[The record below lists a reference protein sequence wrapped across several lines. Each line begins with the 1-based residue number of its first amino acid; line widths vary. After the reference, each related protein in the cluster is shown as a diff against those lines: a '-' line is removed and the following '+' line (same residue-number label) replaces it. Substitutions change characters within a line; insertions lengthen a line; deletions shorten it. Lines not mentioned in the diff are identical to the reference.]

1 MLKNAK
7 YIVLILLTGCSKSFL
22 DVQPQGQLTEEQ
34 VLVDPNAAA
43 NLVTGVYNSLY
54 FGGFDPTTVGFQY
67 YMATDVASDDA
78 DKGSTPTDY
87 AAALEIDNFATTANN
102 PILNNLWQ
110 GYYRGISRAN
120 TAIGQIEQATFDE
133 ETKNRLLGEVK
144 FIRGLY
150 YFNLVRLFGGVPLIV
165 RVPEAEEFNNDEFQ
179 TRATKEAIY
188 NQIVEDLE
196 DATTYLPP
204 KGQAAALL
212 GRATKGAAEG
222 LLAKVYMYLGNWQK
236 VHDHTGNIITSGLYA
251 LVTNNGDTLDDYNLI
266 FRENPEEGVGGNNNT
281 ESIFEVQAGIND
293 TEDGVSKL
301 YSNAQGPR
309 GRGGWNDLGF
319 GFNNPSQDLASA
331 YEPGDKRREGTIIF
345 IQPTGENNN
354 EGTILWDGLRLP
366 TQDSVENPRY
376 NYKGYHSPLKESPQ
390 VTNNKDTK
398 PKNIRLMR
406 YAEILLMRA
415 EAALHVGDAGET
427 LNLLN
432 SIRTRAGLPSLGA
445 ADESAVWT
453 ERRVELAMEQDRFFD
468 LVRQGRAGQILR
480 AHGKAFVDGK
490 HEVFPIPQA
499 QIDLSGNRLTQ
510 NDGY

>member
-1 MLKNAK
+1 MLKNTK
-7 YIVLILLTGCSKSFL
+7 YILLVLLAGCSKSFL

-34 VLVDPNAAA
+34 VLVDPNAAT

-67 YMATDVASDDA
+67 YIATDVASDDA
-78 DKGSTPTDY
+78 DKGSTPTDF
-87 AAALEIDNFATTANN
+87 AAALEIDNFTTTPNN
-102 PILNNLWQ
+102 SILNNLWQ

-120 TAIGQIEQATFDE
+120 TAIDQIEQATFDE
-133 ETKNRLLGEVK
+133 DTKTRLLGEVR

-165 RVPEAEEFNNDEFQ
+165 RVPEADEFNNDEFQ
-179 TRATKEAIY
+179 TRATKEAVY
-188 NQIVEDLE
+188 AQIVEDLE
-196 DATTYLPP
+196 YAATNLPLKGDAATMP
-204 KGQAAALL
+204 

-222 LLAKVYMYLGNWQK
+222 LLAKVYMYLGDWPK
-236 VHDHTGNIITSGLYA
+236 VYEYTGNVITSNIYA
-251 LVTNNGDTLDDYNLI
+251 LVTDNGDTLSDYNLI
-266 FRENPEEGVGGNNNT
+266 FRENPEGGAGGNNNI
-281 ESIFEVQAGIND
+281 ESVFEVQAGVND
-293 TEDGVSKL
+293 AEDGVSRL

-331 YEPGDKRREGTIIF
+331 YEPEDKRRAGTIIF
-345 IQPTGENNN
+345 IQPTGGDNA
-354 EGTILWDGLRLP
+354 GTVLWDGFRIP

-376 NYKGYHSPLKESPQ
+376 NYKGYHSPLRESQQ
-390 VTNNKDTK
+390 VTNSKDTK

-406 YAEILLMRA
+406 FAEILLMRA
-415 EAALHVGDAGET
+415 EAALHVGEAGET
-427 LNLLN
+427 LTLLN
-432 SIRTRAGLPSLGA
+432 RIRTRAGLPSLEV
-445 ADESAVWT
+445 ADEAAVWK
-453 ERRVELAMEQDRFFD
+453 ERRIELAMEQDRFFD
-468 LVRQGRAGQILR
+468 LVRQGRAGQVLR
-480 AHGKAFVDGK
+480 AHGKSFVDGK